1 MTALIT
7 LLLVIA
13 TSLLITR
20 VATVALTSTGLSREA
35 ARFQAR
41 SAFSGAGFTTSESE
55 SVVGH
60 PVRRRIIMML
70 ILLGNAGIV
79 TVVSTMVLGFVN
91 TQTTGQWLTRL
102 GVLVAGLLGLW
113 LLANSRVVDRVLNR
127 MIERALKRW
136 TRLDVSDYAGL
147 LHLGGDYQVVEMKVE
162 AGDWVENGLLER
174 LRLADEGI
182 LVLGIERQG
191 VAYVGTPRGDAVLKA
206 GDTLILYGRA
216 TALDELDRR
225 EAGEEGEAAHRRA
238 MVEQG
243 VIGEVEAREMKG
255 AEEEG

>member
-20 VATVALTSTGLSREA
+20 IATVALTSTGLSRES

-60 PVRRRIIMML
+60 PVRRRIIMLL

-79 TVVSTMVLGFVN
+79 TVVSTLILGFVG
-91 TQTTGQWLTRL
+91 TETTGQWLTRL
-102 GVLVAGLLGLW
+102 AVLIGGLAGLW

-127 MIERALKRW
+127 VIERALRRW

-147 LHLGGDYQVVEMKVE
+147 LHLGGDYRVVEMKVE
-162 AGDWVENGLLER
+162 AGDWVENGVLEK
-174 LRLADEGI
+174 LRLVDEGI
-182 LVLGIERQG
+182 LVLGIERPG
-191 VAYVGTPRGDAVLKA
+191 VVYAGTPRGDAVLKA
-206 GDTLILYGRA
+206 GDTMILYGRA
-216 TALDELDRR
+216 DALDELDRR
-225 EAGEEGEAAHRRA
+225 RAGEEGDAAHRRA

-243 VIGEVEAREMKG
+243 VIGEVEAREMRG
-255 AEEEG
+255 AEEAG